1 MHKFLRLMSYL
12 KELLLMIV
20 LRPAAFV
27 MRKISPG
34 YRDLW
39 LIGERG
45 NDARDNGYWF
55 FRYLNETHPEINSCF
70 VISPGSADYKK
81 VASLGKTVKTGSFLH
96 HLKYYAADY
105 LIGTHIQPASP
116 DLIIYYH
123 LAHKG
128 IKARGKQVFLQHGIT
143 YNKMEWLHGDKLFI
157 DLFVTGAK
165 PEYDFIYNN
174 FGHREGTV
182 KYLGFCRFDN
192 LIRAKSAKKMIL
204 LMPTWRGSKYPSG
217 DAFYNTAFY
226 KSYSSLLK
234 SKRLNEM
241 LEKFGYELVFYPH
254 VEMQKYINDFRSD
267 SDRVRIADKSTDDVQ
282 ALLMD
287 CAVLITDYSS
297 VFFDVAYLNKPVIYY
312 QFDEVEF
319 RKYHYSEGYFDYIR
333 DGFGPVCES
342 EEQLLSSLGKC
353 LGEDARLSEEYRP
366 RVERFFPL
374 RDDKNSERT
383 FEAIK
388 GI

>member
-1 MHKFLRLMSYL
+1 
-12 KELLLMIV
+12 
-20 LRPAAFV
+20 
-27 MRKISPG
+27 
-34 YRDLW
+34 
-39 LIGERG
+39 
-45 NDARDNGYWF
+45 
-55 FRYLNETHPEINSCF
+55 
-70 VISPGSADYKK
+70 
-81 VASLGKTVKTGSFLH
+81 
-96 HLKYYAADY
+96 
-105 LIGTHIQPASP
+105 
-116 DLIIYYH
+116 
-123 LAHKG
+123 
-128 IKARGKQVFLQHGIT
+128 
-143 YNKMEWLHGDKLFI
+143 
-157 DLFVTGAK
+157 
-165 PEYDFIYNN
+165 
-174 FGHREGTV
+174 
-182 KYLGFCRFDN
+182 
-192 LIRAKSAKKMIL
+192 
-204 LMPTWRGSKYPSG
+204 MPTWRGSKYPSG

-312 QFDEVEF
+312 QFDEAEF

-353 LGEDARLSEEYRP
+353 LGEDARLSDEYRP

>member
-55 FRYLNETHPEINSCF
+55 FRYLSETHPEINSCF

-81 VASLGKTVKTGSFLH
+81 VASLGKTVRKGSFSH
-96 HLKYYAADY
+96 YLKYYAADY
-105 LIGTHIQPASP
+105 LISTHVQPASP
-116 DLIIYYH
+116 DLMIYYH
-123 LAHKG
+123 LAQKG
-128 IKARGKQVFLQHGIT
+128 IRARGKQVFLQHGIT
-143 YNKMEWLHGDKLFI
+143 KDMMEWLHGDKLYI
-157 DLFVTGAK
+157 DLFMTGAK
-165 PEYDFIYNN
+165 PEYDFILEN
-174 FGHREGTV
+174 FGHREGVV
-182 KYLGFCRFDN
+182 KYPGFCRFDN
-192 LIRAKSAKKMIL
+192 LIRAKSPKKMIL
-204 LMPTWRGSKYPSG
+204 LMPTWRGAKYPSG
-217 DAFYNTAFY
+217 DAFYKTAFY

-234 SKRLNEM
+234 SKRLNDM

-282 ALLMD
+282 ALFMD
-287 CAVLITDYSS
+287 CSVLITDYSS

-312 QFDEVEF
+312 QFDEEEF
-319 RKYHYSEGYFDYIR
+319 RKYHYSKGYFDYRR
-333 DGFGPVCES
+333 DGFGPVCVS
-342 EEQLLSSLGKC
+342 EEKLFSALEKC
-353 LGEDARLSEEYRP
+353 LDTGAHISDEYLSRIEN
-366 RVERFFPL
+366 FFPL
-374 RDDKNSERT
+374 RDGKNSERT
-383 FEAIK
+383 FEMIK
-388 GI
+388 NI